1 MNRFTDYSA
10 RSVLIAFSMLLFG
23 CDDEEEQIARL
34 PLQIYSIEH
43 PDSLAAGHADTLE
56 VGAKVGYDR
65 CTLENGGIEQRSDSL
80 IVRGNALCRYRK
92 CRDCPLAGPA
102 IATAP
107 SFPNYEWLRLPLPN
121 LALGRY
127 FIVAGDLLDTLSVTH
142 DAGTQPQRR
151 FSGIGSLVTSAC
163 PVATLQLIPPF
174 RRYELDL
181 PTPVEPAN
189 VELHGTLVGPATC
202 DTTYASAT
210 LHVRSMIP
218 RP

>member
-34 PLQIYSIEH
+34 PLRVYSIEH
-43 PDSLAAGHADTLE
+43 PDSLPVGHADTLE
-56 VGAKVGYDR
+56 VGAMVGYDR

-80 IVRGNALCRYRK
+80 IVRGNALCRDRK
-92 CRDCPLAGPA
+92 CRDCPLAGPS
-102 IATAP
+102 IVTAP
-107 SFPNYEWLRLPLPN
+107 SVANPQWLRFPLPN
-121 LALGRY
+121 LAPGRY
-127 FIVAGDLLDTLSVTH
+127 FIVAGDLLDTLIVTN
-142 DAGTQPQRR
+142 DAGTPQRR
-151 FSGIGSLVTSAC
+151 FSGIGQLLTSAC
-163 PVATLQLIPPF
+163 PVATFQLTAPF

-181 PTPVEPAN
+181 PTPIEPAN

-202 DTTYASAT
+202 DTTNSSGT

-218 RP
+218 SP